1 MEPISPWTLI
11 SVAHYLVAVFFV
23 ERILRMRRDPGGM
36 LAWILALLL
45 LPVLGPL
52 LYLLVGYTPI
62 QRKVRRRR
70 RRRRLIEPALSRQTA
85 AVTAAYDARREPVL
99 SERQRDLMQMALRLT
114 GAAVTRGN
122 EVDLYH
128 DAERAFLN
136 LGLAIQAAQSYIHL
150 EYYIF
155 ADDETGRGVR
165 DLLVGKA
172 REGVRVRLLAD
183 AVGSWRMRRAF
194 VRSLEQ
200 AGVQVAFFLPWGL
213 TRRRFRLNCR
223 NHRKLTVV
231 DGRTGFLGSKN
242 IGDEYLGRRR
252 QRLGPWRDTHLRVRG
267 PCVAQLQEVFL
278 EDWHFATGEALAPDA
293 YLPPPII
300 EGNHLVQMVPSGPDQ
315 RPDVLYQLL
324 YAAVADARHSV
335 ALLTP
340 YFVPD
345 EAMMLAL
352 TSAACRGVRVQ
363 VLLPSRSDH
372 WLLLWA
378 ARSVYRELMETGVEI
393 YEYPGGMLHSKEV
406 IVDGRWAMVGSA
418 NMDVRSFAINFEL
431 TSLLYDET
439 LARQLQG
446 EFQTLRRE
454 AIRITARHIRE
465 RTYAQ
470 TLAAGLGRLATPM
483 L

>member
-1 MEPISPWTLI
+1 MDSISPWTLI
-11 SVAHYLVAVFFV
+11 SIAHYLAAVLFV
-23 ERILRMRRDPGGM
+23 ERILRTRRDPGGM

-52 LYLLVGYTPI
+52 LYVLIGPVPI

-70 RRRRLIEPALSRQTA
+70 RRRRLIEPALSQTTA
-85 AVTAAYDARREPVL
+85 GVTSPYDARREPVQ
-99 SERQRDLMQMALRLT
+99 SERQRDLMQLAWRLT

-122 EVDLYH
+122 HVDITH

-136 LGLAIQAAQSYIHL
+136 LSLAIQAAQAHIHM

-155 ADDETGRGVR
+155 ADDEAGRGVR
-165 DLLVGKA
+165 DLLAAKA
-172 REGVRVRLLAD
+172 REGVEVRILAD
-183 AVGSWRMRRAF
+183 AVGSWRMRRPF
-194 VRSLEQ
+194 IRSLEQ

-213 TRRRFRLNCR
+213 TRRRWQVNCR
-223 NHRKLTVV
+223 NHRKLTVI
-231 DGRTGFLGSKN
+231 DGKVGFFGSKN
-242 IGDEYLGRRR
+242 IADEYLGRRR
-252 QRLGPWRDTHLRVRG
+252 QRLGPWRDTHLRAVG

-278 EDWHFATGEALAPDA
+278 EDWHFATGAA
-293 YLPPPII
+293 LPPDLYIPPPLI

-324 YAAVADARHSV
+324 YAAVSDARHSV
-335 ALLTP
+335 MLLTP

-345 EAMMLAL
+345 QAMMLAL

-378 ARSVYRELMETGVEI
+378 ARSVYHELMETGVEI

-431 TSLLYDET
+431 SSLLYDET
-439 LARQLQG
+439 LARQLQR
-446 EFQTLRRE
+446 EFAALRRE
-454 AIRITARHIRE
+454 AVRVTARHLRE